1 MKTRV
6 ALLFLSATLLFA
18 CSSDD
23 EGENKGGD
31 NSLIGTWSFTE
42 LNVDDADGEIKLANE
57 VIQVLISQ
65 GCDIF
70 TLEFKSDQTLEAAFK
85 DFTETGTDVNS
96 EGTGLLIECPEN
108 AEITS
113 STWSLEGDQ
122 LTIVDGNGMSDTVT
136 IQLNGDTLT
145 VSAEIIDEDNL
156 EGAEAVF
163 KRG

>member
-1 MKTRV
+1 MKTRIT
-6 ALLFLSATLLFA
+6 LLFLSATLLLS
-18 CSSDD
+18 CSSDND
-23 EGENKGGD
+23 GENEGGEE
-31 NSLIGTWSFTE
+31 SLIGTWSFTE

-57 VIQVLISQ
+57 VIKVLISQ
-65 GCDIF
+65 GCDILTF
-70 TLEFKSDQTLEAAFK
+70 EFKSDQTMEAEYR
-85 DFTETGTDVNS
+85 DFTQTGTDVNS
-96 EGTGLLIECPEN
+96 GGTGLLIECPEN

-122 LTIVDGNGMSDTVT
+122 LTIVDDDGMNDTVT

-163 KRG
+163 KRD

>member
-1 MKTRV
+1 MKTRIT
-6 ALLFLSATLLFA
+6 LLFLSATLLLS
-18 CSSDD
+18 CSSDND
-23 EGENKGGD
+23 GENEGGEE
-31 NSLIGTWSFTE
+31 SLIGTWSFTE

-57 VIQVLISQ
+57 VIKVLISQ
-65 GCDIF
+65 GCDILTF
-70 TLEFKSDQTLEAAFK
+70 EFKSDQTMEAEYR
-85 DFTETGTDVNS
+85 DFTQTGTDVNS
-96 EGTGLLIECPEN
+96 GGTGLLIECPEN

-122 LTIVDGNGMSDTVT
+122 LTIVDGDGMNDTVT

-163 KRG
+163 KRD

>member
-1 MKTRV
+1 MKTRI
-6 ALLFLSATLLFA
+6 ALLFLSATLLLA
-18 CSSDD
+18 CSSDNDD
-23 EGENKGGD
+23 ENGGDD

-57 VIQVLISQ
+57 VIKVLISQ

-70 TLEFKSDQTLEAAFK
+70 TFEFKSDQTMEAAFR

-108 AEITS
+108 AEIIS

-122 LTIVDGNGMSDTVT
+122 LTIVDSDGMNDTVT

-163 KRG
+163 KRD

>member
-1 MKTRV
+1 MKTRIV
-6 ALLFLSATLLFA
+6 LLFLSATLFWA
-18 CSSDD
+18 CSSDND
-23 EGENKGGD
+23 DGNGGDD

-42 LNVDDADGEIKLANE
+42 LKVDDADGEIKLANE
-57 VIQVLISQ
+57 VIQVLIAQ

-70 TLEFKSDQTLEAAFK
+70 TFEFKSDQTLEAAFK

-108 AEITS
+108 AETTS

-122 LTIVDGNGMSDTVT
+122 LTIVDGNGISETVT
-136 IQLNGDTLT
+136 IKLEGGTLT
-145 VSAEIIDEDNL
+145 LSAEIIDEDNL

-163 KRG
+163 KKD